1 MKILSID
8 QSTTCTG
15 YALFENNELIFYD
28 KIKPGGS
35 DFVIKLMNILSSL
48 EKIIQKERPDKI
60 VFENIQNQ
68 ASKNIETFKKLSG
81 LFYCLTLLCEKYQI
95 DYNTYYASEWRK
107 IIGFKGRMTRSELKQ
122 KSKALIKDKYG
133 VDVID
138 DISDAILIGL
148 ADIERNK
155 CAF

>member
-15 YALFENNELIFYD
+15 YALFENNELISCN
-28 KIKPGGS
+28 KIKPDGS
-35 DFVIKLMNILSSL
+35 DFIIKLINVLSSL
-48 EKIIQKERPDKI
+48 ENIIQKEKPDKI

-95 DYNTYYASEWRK
+95 DYDTYYASEWRK
-107 IIGFKGRMTRSELKQ
+107 IIGFKGRMARSELKQ

-133 VDVID
+133 FEANS
-138 DISDAILIGL
+138 DICEAILIGL
-148 ADIERNK
+148 ADIKVNK